1 MITYSHANNSSDLHG
16 ILALQKK
23 NLRQNLQDEE
33 IASQGFVYVE
43 HDFEKLSKMNV
54 PCPHVIAKYEGNVVG
69 YTLVLLKENATD
81 VPILNDLF
89 EKINSHPFEGKL
101 VKDEK
106 YFVMGQ
112 VCIEKAF
119 RSKNV
124 FKGLYDLLIQTMKD
138 DFDFIIT
145 EVSVDNKRSLRAHE
159 KIGFKTLVDHT
170 DVLSQTWRTII
181 LRI

>member
-1 MITYSHANNSSDLHG
+1 MITYGHVNTPSDLYE

-23 NLRQNLQDEE
+23 NLRRNLKDEE
-33 IASQGFVYVE
+33 ISSQGFVYVE

-54 PCPHVIAKYEGNVVG
+54 PRPHVIAKHEGVVVG

-89 EKINSHPFEGKL
+89 EKINSCPFEGKL
-101 VKDEK
+101 VKDES

-112 VCIEKAF
+112 VCIDKAF

-124 FKGLYDLLIQTMKD
+124 FKGLYDFLRKSMEE

-145 EVSVDNKRSLRAHE
+145 EVSVENKRSLRAHE
-159 KIGFKTLVDHT
+159 KLGFKTLVDHT
-170 DVLSQTWRTII
+170 DVLGQTWRTII

>member
-1 MITYSHANNSSDLHG
+1 MVTYGHVKTSKELHE

-23 NLRQNLQDEE
+23 NLRQHLADEE

-43 HDFEKLSKMNV
+43 HDFENLSRMNV
-54 PCPHVIAKYEGNVVG
+54 PRPHVIAKYEDKVVG

-89 EKINSHPFEGKL
+89 KKINAIAFEGKL
-101 VKDEK
+101 VKNEK

-119 RSKNV
+119 RSKKI
-124 FKGLYDLLIQTMKD
+124 FQGLYDFLKQSMKD

-159 KIGFKTLVDHT
+159 KIGFVPLIDHT
-170 DVLSQTWRTII
+170 DKFDQTWRTII
-181 LRI
+181 MKI